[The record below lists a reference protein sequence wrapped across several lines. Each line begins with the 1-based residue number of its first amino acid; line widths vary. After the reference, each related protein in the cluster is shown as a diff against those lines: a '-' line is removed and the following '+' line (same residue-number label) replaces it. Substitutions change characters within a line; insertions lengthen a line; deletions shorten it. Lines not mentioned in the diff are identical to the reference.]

1 MNWGDAACMFNWIML
16 VVLAVHDLERTAQ
29 RLGDWFCLRFSSYG
43 RPFPGAIHC
52 LAHTDFGFLELS
64 TVEDY
69 RQITKTDLGRML
81 ADFLEKNEG
90 VFSAALETRDI
101 WKVAEN
107 CRKEGASVST
117 PKRSET
123 VLNFRRTEGSPV
135 QISDSSSV
143 GAGEQER
150 HTDRE
155 EVQKYFGLKLT
166 PVETIPLPLP
176 PCFRQWPVC
185 ADRRDGCRSP
195 GRGCGLLDDCRHPG
209 TDPVP
214 GGGSGPCSGENLLEK
229 GFGAVYMDGPF
240 PSDRAHVP
248 GCSWADP
255 FLALSGMLSFVA
267 VIAVAWLLYVHR
279 MEG

>member
-1 MNWGDAACMFNWIML
+1 MTG
-16 VVLAVHDLERTAQ
+16 
-29 RLGDWFCLRFSSYG
+29 
-43 RPFPGAIHC
+43 P
-52 LAHTDFGFLELS
+52 
-64 TVEDY
+64 
-69 RQITKTDLGRML
+69 
-81 ADFLEKNEG
+81 KN
-90 VFSAALETRDI
+90 L
-101 WKVAEN
+101 
-107 CRKEGASVST
+107 
-117 PKRSET
+117 
-123 VLNFRRTEGSPV
+123 RRTEGSPV

-195 GRGCGLLDDCRHPG
+195 RGCGLLCCPPG

-255 FLALSGMLSFVA
+255 FLRNAELCRRLRRRVAAVCSPDGRMKGMRAGCSGGLFLDLKGGLRGFFPLGPA
-267 VIAVAWLLYVHR
+267 
-279 MEG
+279 